1 METLLRVESF
11 SFPRTLPIPN
21 RSLPNRIPPVSALRT
36 TPPPVSEVAEE
47 DVLQTFFKERQ
58 LNGDLVSKVSDVFW
72 KREFANSID
81 TDDGAEFGDTPQLEE
96 QVTENDAGGFLKL
109 STTNEWVL
117 GDISAPVNRKARA
130 KALQNDSDRRRKL
143 NLLQY
148 EAMCTLVPL
157 VGTWQVG
164 SRTQCTR
171 LPLYAGSGRGE
182 CRLALPPFME
192 RLLPSLEPETYRSW
206 TKALAI
212 APNTKMNDDSLSL
225 PAVTEGINAVIHWYW
240 NCMYGV
246 LLNSIVIPGRY
257 QLCHGS
263 SFQKKVEKK
272 RGIFALLMQLL
283 LFVIISNLTYRLYH
297 FQCSCLYLK
306 LLYQQADNIS
316 RDAVPQIFRQR
327 KTKKIG
333 IRTEDLEDFLEKMIK
348 GCGIALSSP
357 RLVIPAAIYGLWILS
372 HQKFAGDLFDFQ
384 LVPAM
389 LGLFVYKAAALYQV
403 YRDNEDLQFIFP
415 DNEEGSNLT
424 MRRPFLQCFI
434 FYVGEGL
441 GLSALP
447 FRCPSRA
454 LLFCVVTVK
463 LR

>member
-21 RSLPNRIPPVSALRT
+21 RSLPNRIPTVSALRT

-72 KREFANSID
+72 KREFANSVD
-81 TDDGAEFGDTPQLEE
+81 ADDGAEFGDTPQLAE

-148 EAMCTLVPL
+148 EALQRELMLLSIGIGTACTGYCLIAL
-157 VGTWQVG
+157 SSQAAI
-164 SRTQCTR
+164 S
-171 LPLYAGSGRGE
+171 YA
-182 CRLALPPFME
+182 
-192 RLLPSLEPETYRSW
+192 T
-206 TKALAI
+206 
-212 APNTKMNDDSLSL
+212 
-225 PAVTEGINAVIHWYW
+225 
-240 NCMYGV
+240 GV
-246 LLNSIVIPGRY
+246 L
-257 QLCHGS
+257 
-263 SFQKKVEKK
+263 F
-272 RGIFALLMQLL
+272 
-283 LFVIISNLTYRLYH
+283 
-297 FQCSCLYLK
+297 SCLYLK

-333 IRTEDLEDFLEKMIK
+333 IRSEDLEDFLEKTIK

-415 DNEEGSNLT
+415 DNEEGS
-424 MRRPFLQCFI
+424 
-434 FYVGEGL
+434 
-441 GLSALP
+441 
-447 FRCPSRA
+447 
-454 LLFCVVTVK
+454 K
-463 LR
+463 

>member
-21 RSLPNRIPPVSALRT
+21 RLLPNRIPTVSALRT

-72 KREFANSID
+72 KREFANSVDID
-81 TDDGAEFGDTPQLEE
+81 ADDGAEFGDTPQLAE

-148 EAMCTLVPL
+148 EALQRELMLLSIGIGTACTGYCLIAL
-157 VGTWQVG
+157 SSQAAI
-164 SRTQCTR
+164 S
-171 LPLYAGSGRGE
+171 YA
-182 CRLALPPFME
+182 
-192 RLLPSLEPETYRSW
+192 T
-206 TKALAI
+206 
-212 APNTKMNDDSLSL
+212 
-225 PAVTEGINAVIHWYW
+225 
-240 NCMYGV
+240 GV
-246 LLNSIVIPGRY
+246 L
-257 QLCHGS
+257 
-263 SFQKKVEKK
+263 F
-272 RGIFALLMQLL
+272 
-283 LFVIISNLTYRLYH
+283 
-297 FQCSCLYLK
+297 SCLYLK

-333 IRTEDLEDFLEKMIK
+333 IRSEDLEDFLEKTIK

-415 DNEEGSNLT
+415 DNEEGS
-424 MRRPFLQCFI
+424 
-434 FYVGEGL
+434 
-441 GLSALP
+441 
-447 FRCPSRA
+447 
-454 LLFCVVTVK
+454 K
-463 LR
+463 

>member
-148 EAMCTLVPL
+148 EALQRELMLLSIGIGTACTGYCLIAL
-157 VGTWQVG
+157 SSQAAI
-164 SRTQCTR
+164 S
-171 LPLYAGSGRGE
+171 YA
-182 CRLALPPFME
+182 
-192 RLLPSLEPETYRSW
+192 T
-206 TKALAI
+206 
-212 APNTKMNDDSLSL
+212 
-225 PAVTEGINAVIHWYW
+225 
-240 NCMYGV
+240 GV
-246 LLNSIVIPGRY
+246 L
-257 QLCHGS
+257 
-263 SFQKKVEKK
+263 F
-272 RGIFALLMQLL
+272 
-283 LFVIISNLTYRLYH
+283 
-297 FQCSCLYLK
+297 SCLYLK

-333 IRTEDLEDFLEKMIK
+333 IRTEDLEDFLEKTIK

-415 DNEEGSNLT
+415 DNEEGS
-424 MRRPFLQCFI
+424 
-434 FYVGEGL
+434 
-441 GLSALP
+441 
-447 FRCPSRA
+447 
-454 LLFCVVTVK
+454 K
-463 LR
+463 

>member
-21 RSLPNRIPPVSALRT
+21 RSLPNRIPTVSALRT

-81 TDDGAEFGDTPQLEE
+81 ADDGAEFGDTPQLAE
-96 QVTENDAGGFLKL
+96 Q
-109 STTNEWVL
+109 
-117 GDISAPVNRKARA
+117 
-130 KALQNDSDRRRKL
+130 ALQNDSDRRRKL

-164 SRTQCTR
+164 
-171 LPLYAGSGRGE
+171 
-182 CRLALPPFME
+182 
-192 RLLPSLEPETYRSW
+192 
-206 TKALAI
+206 
-212 APNTKMNDDSLSL
+212 NTKMNDDSLSL

-240 NCMYGV
+240 NCMYWV
-246 LLNSIVIPGRY
+246 LLNSIVIPVYVSGY
-257 QLCHGS
+257 GELTCKSTTQAAISYATG
-263 SFQKKVEKK
+263 V
-272 RGIFALLMQLL
+272 
-283 LFVIISNLTYRLYH
+283 LF
-297 FQCSCLYLK
+297 SCLYLK

-333 IRTEDLEDFLEKMIK
+333 IRSEDLEDFLEKTIK

-415 DNEEGSNLT
+415 DNEEGS
-424 MRRPFLQCFI
+424 
-434 FYVGEGL
+434 
-441 GLSALP
+441 
-447 FRCPSRA
+447 
-454 LLFCVVTVK
+454 K
-463 LR
+463 

>member
-21 RSLPNRIPPVSALRT
+21 RSLPNRIPTVSALRT

-72 KREFANSID
+72 KREFANSVD
-81 TDDGAEFGDTPQLEE
+81 ADADDGAEFGDTPQLAE

-148 EAMCTLVPL
+148 EALQRELMLLSIGIGTACTGYCLIAL
-157 VGTWQVG
+157 SSQAAI
-164 SRTQCTR
+164 S
-171 LPLYAGSGRGE
+171 YA
-182 CRLALPPFME
+182 
-192 RLLPSLEPETYRSW
+192 T
-206 TKALAI
+206 
-212 APNTKMNDDSLSL
+212 
-225 PAVTEGINAVIHWYW
+225 
-240 NCMYGV
+240 GV
-246 LLNSIVIPGRY
+246 L
-257 QLCHGS
+257 
-263 SFQKKVEKK
+263 F
-272 RGIFALLMQLL
+272 
-283 LFVIISNLTYRLYH
+283 
-297 FQCSCLYLK
+297 SCLYLK

-333 IRTEDLEDFLEKMIK
+333 IRSEDLEDFLEKTIK

-415 DNEEGSNLT
+415 DNEEGS
-424 MRRPFLQCFI
+424 
-434 FYVGEGL
+434 
-441 GLSALP
+441 
-447 FRCPSRA
+447 
-454 LLFCVVTVK
+454 K
-463 LR
+463 

>member
-148 EAMCTLVPL
+148 EALQRELMLLSIGIGTACTGYCLIALSSQAAV
-157 VGTWQVG
+157 
-164 SRTQCTR
+164 S
-171 LPLYAGSGRGE
+171 YA
-182 CRLALPPFME
+182 
-192 RLLPSLEPETYRSW
+192 T
-206 TKALAI
+206 
-212 APNTKMNDDSLSL
+212 
-225 PAVTEGINAVIHWYW
+225 
-240 NCMYGV
+240 GV
-246 LLNSIVIPGRY
+246 L
-257 QLCHGS
+257 
-263 SFQKKVEKK
+263 F
-272 RGIFALLMQLL
+272 
-283 LFVIISNLTYRLYH
+283 
-297 FQCSCLYLK
+297 SCLYLK

-333 IRTEDLEDFLEKMIK
+333 IRTEDLEDFLEKTIK

-415 DNEEGSNLT
+415 DNEEGS
-424 MRRPFLQCFI
+424 
-434 FYVGEGL
+434 
-441 GLSALP
+441 
-447 FRCPSRA
+447 
-454 LLFCVVTVK
+454 K
-463 LR
+463 

>member
-148 EAMCTLVPL
+148 EALQRELMLLSIGIGTACTGYCLIAL
-157 VGTWQVG
+157 SSQAAI
-164 SRTQCTR
+164 S
-171 LPLYAGSGRGE
+171 YA
-182 CRLALPPFME
+182 
-192 RLLPSLEPETYRSW
+192 T
-206 TKALAI
+206 
-212 APNTKMNDDSLSL
+212 
-225 PAVTEGINAVIHWYW
+225 
-240 NCMYGV
+240 GV
-246 LLNSIVIPGRY
+246 L
-257 QLCHGS
+257 
-263 SFQKKVEKK
+263 F
-272 RGIFALLMQLL
+272 
-283 LFVIISNLTYRLYH
+283 
-297 FQCSCLYLK
+297 SCLYLK

-415 DNEEGSNLT
+415 DNEEGS
-424 MRRPFLQCFI
+424 
-434 FYVGEGL
+434 
-441 GLSALP
+441 
-447 FRCPSRA
+447 
-454 LLFCVVTVK
+454 K
-463 LR
+463 